1 MLTDKREYERGE
13 LLYRKVVTLPR
24 TFGGAFTNLII
35 AQIRNGRVVAL
46 DSTAAAYRGRFLDRT
61 SGRSTGMPPGGRGGP
76 TAPTASRGPSRA
88 APSARQ
94 SIRSAG
100 PTAAVAYMH
109 AASPRRALGDA
120 AGRGPDARHSV
131 GRGRLA
137 FALDTAFHALQ
148 AGDPAGGRAAVQRG
162 LARHPT
168 DSMPPDER
176 PWENLSWLAAGLG
189 DAPLARLA
197 LAGYERD
204 LASTSVAPVGATR
217 VLRGRRRAGGAAV
230 GRGGRAPAGGGR
242 ETGDRRAVRHVQLG
256 RAHDQAGRSDS
267 AVVYYEKFITSPDP
281 FPIEDG
287 RARAQIH
294 RRLGEL
300 YEAAGK
306 SRQATEHYGRFV
318 ELWAKA
324 DPALQ
329 PQVAEVRK
337 RLERLR
343 AQVG

>member
-13 LLYRKVVTLPR
+13 PLYRKVVTLPR

-35 AQIRNGRVVAL
+35 AQIRNGRVAAL
-46 DSTAAAYRGRFLDRT
+46 DSTAAAYRARFPDSKDLWEIDWYAAWGQGRPDRAD
-61 SGRSTGMPPGGRGGP
+61 SI
-76 TAPTASRGPSRA
+76 SRA
-88 APSARQ
+88 VFAQARTARQ

-100 PTAAVAYMH
+100 ATAAVAYMH
-109 AASPRRALGDA
+109 GRLAEGLRWGTQRDEAQMRANPSAAS
-120 AGRGPDARHSV
+120 
-131 GRGRLA
+131 RLA

-204 LASTSVAPVGATR
+204 LASTSVAPVGQ
-217 VLRGRRRAGGAAV
+217 RAFYAADVALAEQQWDEAV
-230 GRGGRAPAGGGR
+230 GLLHEADARLGIDERYAMS
-242 ETGDRRAVRHVQLG
+242 QLG

-267 AVVYYEKFITSPDP
+267 AVVHYEKFITSPDP
-281 FPIEDG
+281 FPIEDA

-306 SRQATEHYGRFV
+306 SRRRRSTTGGLWSCGRRRTRRCSRR
-318 ELWAKA
+318 W
-324 DPALQ
+324 
-329 PQVAEVRK
+329 R
-337 RLERLR
+337 R
-343 AQVG
+343 